1 MSTAVHPPATEEK
14 TVRPFVVEFSTVLLH
29 NLFNEH
35 TDNHDSYRF
44 GPAKPVSRPSGLK
57 AYLKIKLRSRGYQ
70 NTPAVIGPTINQVTQ
85 HSALLGHFEYLYNLL
100 ADDYSRRLLV
110 KVCAFRILGKT
121 KIKLPMNSPAYWETI
136 ARIERDIASKE
147 DFIQT
152 GFRGDWKL
160 FRHDLRPLGYEVEL
174 YLRSIGVYYDFL
186 YKGYAYNQGEV
197 KIEAV
202 EGDHVIDA
210 GGCYGDTALFFAHQ
224 AGKNGKVHSLEFV
237 DDNIAILTRN
247 TKLNPELEKRIDL
260 VPNPLWSTEGVPV
273 YYESNGPA
281 TKVSMDR
288 ISEKSKM
295 VPTVTIDGLV
305 ESGRIAKVDFLKMD
319 IEGAEVEALKG
330 AELTLRTFRPR
341 LAICLYHR
349 PSDFETIPKF
359 IDSLGLGYR
368 FYFNHYTIHAEE
380 SVLFC
385 IT

>member
-1 MSTAVHPPATEEK
+1 MSTAVNPPATEVK
-14 TVRPFVVEFSTVLLH
+14 TVRPFVVEFSTVLLQ

-44 GPAKPVSRPSGLK
+44 GPAKPVSRSSRLK
-57 AYLKIKLRSRGYQ
+57 AYLKMKLRSRGYE
-70 NTPAVIGPTINQVTQ
+70 NTTAVGPAINQVTKQ
-85 HSALLGHFEYLYNLL
+85 SALLGHCEYLYNLL

-110 KVCAFRILGKT
+110 QVCAFRILGKA
-121 KIKLPMNSPAYWETI
+121 KIKLPMNSPAFWETI

-160 FRHDLRPLGYEVEL
+160 FRHDLRALGYEVEL
-174 YLRSIGVYYDFL
+174 YLRSIGVYYEFV
-186 YKGYAYNQGEV
+186 YKGYAYNQGGV

-210 GGCYGDTALFFAHQ
+210 GGCYGDTALFFAYQ
-224 AGKNGKVHSLEFV
+224 AGKNGKVHCLEFV
-237 DDNIAILTRN
+237 DDNITILTRN

-260 VPNPLWSTEGVPV
+260 APNPLWSTEGVPV

-281 TKVSMDR
+281 TSVSMER

-305 ESGRIAKVDFLKMD
+305 ESGRVAKVDFIKMD

-330 AELTLRTFRPR
+330 AEQTLRKFRPR

-368 FYFNHYTIHAEE
+368 FYFNHYTMHAEE

-385 IT
+385 IR